1 MTESAGGGING
12 QKYKPMKN
20 HRLVKTLLAIALIV
34 PLCFVVPLARGQ
46 VPITVTTPPT
56 ITPVTTV
63 TYVTNAPTTKQMTV
77 QELLQQTTGRFVD
90 AGDGGLTNIPAAA
103 IIGSPISSPGLWS
116 GALDL
121 ISPLLTA
128 TNWAVG
134 AYGVFDQTSKKVGCG
149 IGAIYNITPY
159 AGAWLRGE
167 YNGHDFSGC
176 SGSLA
181 LQLPISI
188 IGGKAY
194 LVPLGYTGASVT
206 IAGLGK
212 NNGSPQGIVGLGMAI
227 RYGTHFDLFAT
238 YEKRTADNDKLLA
251 GAAWKF

>member
-1 MTESAGGGING
+1 
-12 QKYKPMKN
+12 MKN

-34 PLCFVVPLARGQ
+34 PLCFVVPLVLGQ
-46 VPITVTTPPT
+46 VPAEATITVTT
-56 ITPVTTV
+56 TPTV
-63 TYVTNAPTTKQMTV
+63 TAVTNVIVSYVTNAPTTKTMTV
-77 QELLQQTTGRFVD
+77 QELMQQT
-90 AGDGGLTNIPAAA
+90 ASPAPA
-103 IIGSPISSPGLWS
+103 IGSPIGSPGLWS

-134 AYGVFDQTSKKVGCG
+134 AYGVFDQTSKKVGGG
-149 IGAIYNITPY
+149 IGAIYNISPY

-181 LQLPISI
+181 LQLPIAI
-188 IGGKAY
+188 FNGKAY

-206 IAGLGK
+206 LAGLGK
-212 NNGSPQGIVGLGMAI
+212 NNGQPQGIVGAGMAVRI
-227 RYGTHFDLFAT
+227 GQHFDLFAT
-238 YEKRTADNDKLLA
+238 YEKRTADNDKMLA
-251 GAAWKF
+251 GAAYKF

>member
-1 MTESAGGGING
+1 
-12 QKYKPMKN
+12 MKN

-34 PLCFVVPLARGQ
+34 PLARGQ
-46 VPITVTTPPT
+46 VPPESTITVTTPPT
-56 ITPVTTV
+56 ITAVTNV
-63 TYVTNAPTTKQMTV
+63 SISYVTNASTLKTMTV

-90 AGDGGLTNIPAAA
+90 AGDVGLTNIPASA
-103 IIGSPISSPGLWS
+103 IIGSPIGSPGLWS

-134 AYGVFDQTSKKVGCG
+134 AYGVFDQTSKKVGGG

-206 IAGLGK
+206 LAGLGK

-227 RYGTHFDLFAT
+227 CYGKHFDLFGS